1 MFVEN
6 RNMLSIRKI
15 ISCAVFLFSSVLAI
29 AQDHVTLMNDEVI
42 EGKIVENKIELS
54 IGAMANISV
63 DGEKYKIT
71 KVRSY
76 QKGNRYMVNIN
87 NRYFLKAYIH
97 GKINAIHVEE
107 DAGHL
112 SDRGSDK
119 DYYMLQKGEDGKL
132 VMMTWKHLEEMISDN
147 PSVME
152 KFNSIE
158 KGKQWTPGSKKEI
171 AFLAAMKEIIDMY
184 NQ

>member
-6 RNMLSIRKI
+6 IIMKKI
-15 ISCAVFLFSSVLAI
+15 SKVLFSLLFVLSAQCVA
-29 AQDHVTLMNDEVI
+29 AQDHVTLKSGEVI
-42 EGKIVENKIELS
+42 EGKVTENKTGYS

-63 DGEKYKIT
+63 SGEKYNVTSVK
-71 KVRSY
+71 SY
-76 QKGNRYMVNIN
+76 KKGSKYMVNIN
-87 NRYFLKAYIH
+87 NRYFLQAYIH

-112 SDRGSDK
+112 SDKGFDK

-132 VMMTWKHLEEMISDN
+132 ENMTWDNLEEIISDN
-147 PSVME
+147 PTAMA

-158 KGKQWTPGSKKEI
+158 KGKRGTPGSKKEEQ
-171 AFLAAMKEIIDMY
+171 FLAAMKEIIDLY
-184 NQ
+184 NH